1 MLVPQTP
8 GPAKQIAIGA
18 ALSLLAFGA
27 LNLFLNG
34 CGAAVTPQLVECKLN
49 ALKILPRDPMQVT
62 FADGVDL
69 VERLNACE
77 AGPDAGAK

>member
-18 ALSLLAFGA
+18 ALSLLTFGA

-49 ALKILPRDPMQVT
+49 ALKVLPRDPKMVT
-62 FADGVDL
+62 PYDLEDL
-69 VERLNACE
+69 VNRVNACE